1 MLPAWTVRDV
11 NGWPGR
17 AEENRGVR
25 VKLWIEDPNHT
36 LWLRKSPRAR
46 SPYEPA
52 IECVALA
59 LAEASGVPAARAE
72 LCEWNGSR
80 GILVRNFLN
89 KPEELH
95 GGDRVLGGFK
105 EGYDPQRYELH
116 TPMLVYDALTAR
128 DPSGELWR
136 AFVRMCAFDACIGN
150 GDRHQG
156 NWSLA
161 IGPSGTRLAPL
172 YDPAACLGVEL
183 QSAHPLLAKPTEEA
197 IDRYVSLCPSG
208 FGDGRTRTKHEQAL
222 AMLNTF
228 PEWRDAASVVTL
240 AVRHVVEHHLEAHL
254 ERAPSGWYAPEYQ
267 RLAVLLL
274 RARLRRMERF
284 L

>member
-1 MLPAWTVRDV
+1 MATACSEV
-11 NGWPGR
+11 
-17 AEENRGVR
+17 
-25 VKLWIEDPNHT
+25 
-36 LWLRKSPRAR
+36 
-46 SPYEPA
+46 
-52 IECVALA
+52 
-59 LAEASGVPAARAE
+59 
-72 LCEWNGSR
+72 SR
-80 GILVRNFLN
+80 
-89 KPEELH
+89 
-95 GGDRVLGGFK
+95 
-105 EGYDPQRYELH
+105 
-116 TPMLVYDALTAR
+116 
-128 DPSGELWR
+128 
-136 AFVRMCAFDACIGN
+136 
-150 GDRHQG
+150 
-156 NWSLA
+156 
-161 IGPSGTRLAPL
+161 
-172 YDPAACLGVEL
+172 
-183 QSAHPLLAKPTEEA
+183 TEEA

>member
-1 MLPAWTVRDV
+1 LR
-11 NGWPGR
+11 PGR

-105 EGYDPQRYELH
+105 
-116 TPMLVYDALTAR
+116 
-128 DPSGELWR
+128 
-136 AFVRMCAFDACIGN
+136 
-150 GDRHQG
+150 DRR
-156 NWSLA
+156 SDRPL
-161 IGPSGTRLAPL
+161 RLALP
-172 YDPAACLGVEL
+172 
-183 QSAHPLLAKPTEEA
+183 
-197 IDRYVSLCPSG
+197 
-208 FGDGRTRTKHEQAL
+208 
-222 AMLNTF
+222 
-228 PEWRDAASVVTL
+228 
-240 AVRHVVEHHLEAHL
+240 
-254 ERAPSGWYAPEYQ
+254 
-267 RLAVLLL
+267 
-274 RARLRRMERF
+274 
-284 L
+284 